1 MIRPPGFWA
10 YGGGKLAPR
19 LLSPIAA
26 LTARMTAHRVARP
39 GFHAAVPVICCGNAT
54 VGGAGKTITA
64 IDLAARLSARGI
76 AVHLLTRGFG
86 RASAGLLRVD
96 PKRHRASDVGDEP
109 LLLAAA
115 APTWVCADRANSARA
130 AVDAGAQLLVMDDG
144 MQNPSLHKDLSL
156 LIIDGASGF
165 GNGRLLPA
173 GPLREPVRACAARA
187 SAAILIGEDRTG
199 ARAMLPDS
207 LPVLLATLEPDAA
220 IAGLRHRRAF
230 AFAGIGH
237 PEKFFA
243 MLERS
248 SVVLAGK
255 CGFADHHPYTRHHIQ
270 TLLDQASA
278 LDAALVT
285 TQKDHVRID
294 PDLATHIIPVGVTLA
309 WEDEAALDACLA
321 PSLP

>member
-10 YGGGKLAPR
+10 HGGGRAAPL

-26 LTARMTAHRVARP
+26 LTALVTSHRLSSP
-39 GFHAAVPVICCGNAT
+39 GFHAEVPVICCGNAT

-64 IDLAARLSARGI
+64 IDVAARLSARGI

-96 PKRHRASDVGDEP
+96 PERHRAGEVGDEP

-115 APTWVCADRANSARA
+115 APTWVCADRSQSARA
-130 AVDAGAQLLVMDDG
+130 AVAAGAQMLVMDDG
-144 MQNPSLHKDLSL
+144 MQNPTLHKDLSL
-156 LIIDGASGF
+156 LIIDGATGF

-173 GPLREPVRACAARA
+173 GPLRESVRACAARA
-187 SAAILIGEDRTG
+187 SAAVLIGEDRTG
-199 ARAMLPDS
+199 ALGMLPDP

-220 IAGLRHRRAF
+220 IDPLRHRRAF

-248 SVVLAGK
+248 GVVLAGK
-255 CGFADHHPYTRHHIQ
+255 RSFADHHPYTRQHIMA
-270 TLLDQASA
+270 LLDQAAA

-285 TQKDHVRID
+285 TQKDQVRID
-294 PDLATHIIPVGVTLA
+294 PDLAAHIVPVGVTLA
-309 WEDEAALDACLA
+309 WKDEAALDACLT
-321 PSLP
+321 PILP